1 MKDHFVNQRKQILQ
15 AALPHV
21 PFDGWSDRLLAQ
33 AIVKS
38 GVDANVAV
46 LAFPD
51 GPMDLLEFYWAE
63 KDAALSDAI
72 AASAPLDRHLSRK
85 VANALR
91 IYIELLRPEREAV
104 RRALA
109 LGALPHNMPHA
120 LTCLYRTVDTIWR
133 AVGDNATDFNF
144 YTKRATLA
152 AVVGATVTHWLGEA
166 GDEGIDAFIDRRIG
180 DIMRFEQI
188 KARVRAAAGA
198 LPSPARIIGRL
209 FGHAG

>member
-1 MKDHFVNQRKQILQ
+1 MKDHFEAQRKRILQ

-33 AIVKS
+33 AVAES
-38 GVDANVAV
+38 GVDANVAA

-63 KDAALSDAI
+63 KDAALNDAI
-72 AASAPLDRHLSRK
+72 AVSAPLDPHLSRRI
-85 VANALR
+85 ANALR

-109 LGALPHNMPHA
+109 LQALPHNLPHA

-133 AVGDNATDFNF
+133 AVGDNSTDFNF

-152 AVVGATVTHWLGEA
+152 AVVASTVTHWLGEA
-166 GDEGIDAFIDRRIG
+166 GDEDIDAFIDRRIG
-180 DIMRFEQI
+180 DIMRFEQV
-188 KARVRAAAGA
+188 KARLRTAAGV

>member
-1 MKDHFVNQRKQILQ
+1 MKDHFAGQRKRILH

-21 PFDGWSDRLLAQ
+21 AFDGWSDRLLAQ
-33 AIVKS
+33 AIVES
-38 GVDANVAV
+38 GVDAHVAALV
-46 LAFPD
+46 FPD
-51 GPMDLLEFYWAE
+51 GPKDLLEFYWAE
-63 KDAALSDAI
+63 KDLALCDAI
-72 AASAPLDRHLSRK
+72 AASAPLDPHLSRR

-91 IYIELLRPEREAV
+91 MYIDLLRPEREAV

-109 LGALPHNMPHA
+109 LQALPQNVPHA

-133 AVGDNATDFNF
+133 AVGDSSTDFNF

-152 AVVGATVTHWLGEA
+152 AVVASTVTHWLGEA
-166 GDEGIDAFIDRRIG
+166 GDEDIDAFIDRRIG

-188 KARVRAAAGA
+188 KARVRTVAGA